1 MNGIGSGDA
10 IDRGGSPPLDEKKR
24 SAVSGELGRI
34 VESEAFRTSRRS
46 REFLSYVVQQTLEGK
61 GELLKERTI
70 GVDVFQRAPEGI
82 TTENS
87 VVRKQ
92 AGEVR
97 KRLEH
102 YYKDAADDF
111 LVQIQLPL
119 GSYVPEFW
127 FHLASPADSE
137 ATVLQSSERTSA
149 PSARED
155 AKTRNA
161 PDRIRRLMVAVAVL
175 LIAALCAGTWAVR
188 RHEDK
193 YPLFTRF
200 WEPVSTTPESVVVC
214 LAKPVVYIPSREYFQ
229 KYSNSH
235 GRNAGPEWQRLNEP
249 LPKDTDVP
257 PTWSDMRYQEDYG
270 IARGDAYAAFR
281 MATLFSQ
288 LGKSSQLRIGDDC
301 SLADL
306 RSAPVTLIGA
316 YNNRWTMQMSSSLH
330 FRFSEDQGNVAIK
343 EQTPAGRVWKPEWNS
358 SARSSSLN
366 AAPGPQ
372 PSIDFAL
379 VSRLK
384 NSETGQYLT
393 IVAGM
398 TGPGTQAAA
407 EFVSSPQDL
416 DPALRRIAPGWESR
430 NLQMILRV
438 ASPNGITPTSPQV
451 VATTIW

>member
-1 MNGIGSGDA
+1 ME
-10 IDRGGSPPLDEKKR
+10 RGGSMPLDDKKR
-24 SAVSGELGRI
+24 SAVLDELGRI
-34 VESEAFRTSRRS
+34 VESEAFRTSGRS
-46 REFLSYVVQQTLEGK
+46 RQFLTYVVRQTLDGK
-61 GELLKERTI
+61 RELLKERTI
-70 GVDVFQRAPEGI
+70 GADVFQRRPESI

-97 KRLEH
+97 KRLEQ
-102 YYKDAADDF
+102 YYQGLHEDSI
-111 LVQIQLPL
+111 LQIHLPL
-119 GSYVPEFW
+119 GSYVPEFC
-127 FHLASPADSE
+127 FHAESLSHSIPGI
-137 ATVLQSSERTSA
+137 
-149 PSARED
+149 P
-155 AKTRNA
+155 RNA
-161 PDRIRRLMVAVAVL
+161 AETKVSPSGEERKDASSASHIRHWIPAVAVV
-175 LIAALCAGTWAVR
+175 LISALCIGIWAVH
-188 RHEDK
+188 RHEDR

-214 LAKPVVYIPSREYFQ
+214 LAKPVVYIPSRDYF
-229 KYSNSH
+229 KRYSNSH

-249 LPKDTDVP
+249 LPKVLDMP
-257 PTWSDMRYQEDYG
+257 PTWADMRYQEDYG

-281 MATLFSQ
+281 MATLFSR
-288 LGKSSQLRIGDDC
+288 LGKSSQLRIGEDC
-301 SLADL
+301 SMADL

-316 YNNRWTMQMSSSLH
+316 YNNRWTMEMTSSLH
-330 FRFSEDQGNVAIK
+330 YKFIEEQGDVAIR
-343 EQTPAGRVWKPEWNS
+343 EQNAAGRVWRPEWNS

-366 AAPGPQ
+366 TAPGPQ
-372 PSIDFAL
+372 PSVDFAL

-407 EFVSSPQDL
+407 EFVSSPQEL
-416 DPALRRIAPGWESR
+416 DQALQQISPGWESR

-451 VATTIW
+451 VATTSW